1 MDYHKLLALAGELG
15 YQMLSCGTEIYRVE
29 DSINY
34 LLKAYGIKDP
44 EVFALPTCVF
54 VGLST
59 PDHTPLSCMRRL
71 PCAQGINLLKFEAL
85 NDACRRLCR
94 DTPDLD
100 VAWADVSA
108 AADPKSQYS
117 NLQICGFYAM
127 CAGFFCLFFGSTWL
141 DALMGGLCGFFVG
154 VSQLCMDRLGVT
166 LFFKTVASSFLLGS
180 VAMFFTYIGLTHNSD
195 LVITGALMPLVPGL
209 AITNFMRDIIAG
221 DMISGLSKLSDALLT
236 ATGLAVGSGFALT
249 LVRALGGVI

>member
-85 NDACRRLCR
+85 NNTCRQLCHN
-94 DTPDLD
+94 TPDLD
-100 VAWADVSA
+100 IAWADISV
-108 AADPKSQYS
+108 AADPKAQYS
-117 NLQICGFYAM
+117 NLQIFGFYAL
-127 CAGFFCLFFGSTWL
+127 CSGFFCLFFGSSWL
-141 DALMGGLCGFFVG
+141 DALMGGVCGFFVG
-154 VSQLCMDRLGVT
+154 VSQLSMDRLGVT
-166 LFFKTVASSFLLGS
+166 LFFKTVASSFILGS
-180 VAMFFTYIGLTHNSD
+180 IAMFGAHIGLTHSSD
-195 LVITGALMPLVPGL
+195 LVIIGALMPLVPGL

-221 DMISGLSKLSDALLT
+221 DMISGLSKLSDAILV
-236 ATGLAVGSGFALT
+236 ATGLAVGSGIALT
-249 LVRALGGVI
+249 LARVLGGMI